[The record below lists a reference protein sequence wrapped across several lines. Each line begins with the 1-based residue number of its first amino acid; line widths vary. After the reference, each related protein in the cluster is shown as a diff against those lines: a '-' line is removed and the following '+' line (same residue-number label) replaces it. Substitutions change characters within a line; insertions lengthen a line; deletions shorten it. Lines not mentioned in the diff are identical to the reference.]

1 MRTYIL
7 YGRGMHTKVYGP
19 EKDYFEDIWEW
30 PSEQEEQSI
39 KDDVLY
45 TVACEVTEW
54 DSTGSIIGDSVGRR
68 SKVIAFEETS
78 RAAKDL
84 IDEIEKHDAAIR
96 RLRDMLHTYKKEF
109 AERVNNE

>member
-7 YGRGMHTKVYGP
+7 YGREMHTKVYGP

-78 RAAKDL
+78 KAAQDL
-84 IDEIEKHDAAIR
+84 MNEIEKHDAAIKR
-96 RLRDMLHTYKKEF
+96 FCAKLTAYKKEF
-109 AERVNNE
+109 AKRVNNE